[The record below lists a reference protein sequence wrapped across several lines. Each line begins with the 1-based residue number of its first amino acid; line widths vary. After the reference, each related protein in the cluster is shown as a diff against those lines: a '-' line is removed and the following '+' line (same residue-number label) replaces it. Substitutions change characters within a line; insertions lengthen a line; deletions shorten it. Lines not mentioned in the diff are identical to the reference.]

1 MPKIKKMT
9 KVLKEKT
16 TRVKRMIKKRVTKIR
31 KQLKIR
37 KRRKMVNIIVSQKI
51 IKKLLRSQKK
61 LQ

>member
-9 KVLKEKT
+9 KVPKVKT